1 MWNNRSTLTNC
12 PVDFSSTR
20 IHLYIF
26 FILKSEFAMSL
37 SFLFQLKSGMK
48 WKTDHFCY
56 VGLFKRSD
64 WLFFFQ
70 IFCCFSWV
78 GVGGVQVEA
87 LQCYSFHEPVDIIS
101 SSTILSASCL
111 NQSDPASSVKAK
123 WPLRGKQ
130 QYKHSVRVAQMWRWS
145 IKLTASSFIF
155 YEVVYIYLN
164 HFVSI
169 PWVSNI

>member
-1 MWNNRSTLTNC
+1 MWNNRSPLTNC

-48 WKTDHFCY
+48 WKTDHFCH

-64 WLFFFQ
+64 WLFRFFVV
-70 IFCCFSWV
+70 FPGW
-78 GVGGVQVEA
+78 GLGGYRWKRCT
-87 LQCYSFHEPVDIIS
+87 CYSFHEPVDVIS

-111 NQSDPASSVKAK
+111 DQSDPASSVKAK
-123 WPLRGKQ
+123 RPLRGKQ

-169 PWVSNI
+169 PWVSSI